1 MIFAHDTELALIA
14 AAALVNTGANASHSR
29 TDALTTLGQLAGF
42 LDEHGFSGRRV
53 GDRAELADVRDLRPE
68 LQRLWEADRDEAV
81 ALINTMLREA
91 HAMPQLVRHDAWD
104 WHLHATEPL
113 APLATRMRVE
123 AAMAFIDV
131 IRFDE
136 HERLRFCEAD
146 DCDGVLVDLSRN
158 RSKRYCDVG
167 NCGNR
172 MNVTA
177 YRARKAADT
186 AG

>member
-14 AAALVNTGANASHSR
+14 AAALVNTEANASHSGA
-29 TDALTTLGQLAGF
+29 DELTTIDQLAGF

-53 GDRAELADVRDLRPE
+53 GDRAELEDVQELRIQ
-68 LQRLWEADRDEAV
+68 LQRLWAAERDEVV
-81 ALINTMLREA
+81 AIINAMLREG
-91 HAMPQLVRHDAWD
+91 HAMPQLFRHDQWD
-104 WHLHATEPL
+104 WHLHATEPS

-123 AAMAFIDV
+123 AAMAFVDV
-131 IRFDE
+131 IRSDE
-136 HERLRFCEAD
+136 HERVRFCEAD
-146 DCDGVLVDLSRN
+146 DCDAVLVDLSRN

-177 YRARKAADT
+177 YRARKAARP
-186 AG
+186 